1 MAKGKPRH
9 NPDKPQNNKPLV
21 CPYYET
27 YSWMPGIAYCEGGE
41 TNAAYICKG
50 NPHNCIKTYL
60 HRNASRKGEIKWQGQ

>member
-1 MAKGKPRH
+1 MSKGKPRH
-9 NPDKPQNNKPLV
+9 DPNKPQNNKPLI

-27 YSWMPGIAYCEGGE
+27 YSWMPGVANCEGGE

-60 HRNASRKGEIKWQGQ
+60 HKEASKRGEQE